1 MMTLRKPLLSV
12 YRRHRYTNFKRAI
25 LVEKAEMLSF
35 ISNLYIEPCFG
46 TEKEILT
53 RSLLFVKTEAIK
65 IIQLYLHVL
74 PALISD
80 CLCKMPKFPGQSLIL
95 VVGASCKDRLF

>member
-12 YRRHRYTNFKRAI
+12 YRRHRYTNFEWAI

-46 TEKEILT
+46 TEKETLT
-53 RSLLFVKTEAIK
+53 HHFLLKLEE
-65 IIQLYLHVL
+65 
-74 PALISD
+74 
-80 CLCKMPKFPGQSLIL
+80 
-95 VVGASCKDRLF
+95 